1 MMRNYLKQG
10 QINSFIIKIAQTYF
24 ENEISFNNIN
34 TGISLPFEEIQIL
47 LKKNDN
53 FIIESEKNQQ

>member
-1 MMRNYLKQG
+1 MMCNYLKQG

-34 TGISLPFEEIQIL
+34 MAVALPFEEI
-47 LKKNDN
+47 N
-53 FIIESEKNQQ
+53 FVLQN